1 MKFLKVIGIVGLV
14 TIALALVIKLFL
26 PASDVS
32 NNNPAKKIPVY
43 FVKTVNNKDSELVS
57 VQRGVIKAEKLVI
70 NVALKE
76 LLDGP
81 NGQEKAKGYL
91 TEIPKETKLLGIQNG
106 KEGIIINLS
115 RDFESGGGS
124 ESMVARLKQLIYTAT
139 ENTDKPVYLELNGSR
154 VKYIGGEGV
163 EVPQPLKKE
172 LIKNPDV

>member
-1 MKFLKVIGIVGLV
+1 MKFLKVIGIVGLI

-26 PASDVS
+26 PSDVS
-32 NNNPAKKIPVY
+32 NINPAKKIPVY
-43 FVKTVNNKDSELVS
+43 FVKTLNKDSKLVP
-57 VQRGVIKAEKLVI
+57 VQRSVIKTEKLVVNI
-70 NVALKE
+70 ALKE

-81 NGQEKAKGYL
+81 NAQEKAKGYL
-91 TEIPKETKLLGIQNG
+91 TEIPEGTKLLGIQDG
-106 KEGIIINLS
+106 KDGVIINLS

-124 ESMVARLKQLIYTAT
+124 ESMVLRLKQLIYTAT
-139 ENTDKPVYLELNGSR
+139 ENTDKPVYLELNGNR